1 MYINILELKAVHLA
15 LLKFIRTCPNKDFHV
30 QMDNMVA
37 LTYLVKM
44 GRISNQQMTAIFKR
58 IWSFLI
64 SKDINTTTENLS
76 MVVNMRADMTSCH
89 IEDKS

>member
-1 MYINILELKAVHLA
+1 MIVPTDESKKEWVALCRETPVGDQWTKEESVMYINILELKAVHLA

-58 IWSFLI
+58 I
-64 SKDINTTTENLS
+64 
-76 MVVNMRADMTSCH
+76 
-89 IEDKS
+89 